1 MYLELRLIGTGKL
14 KKKKQTSMLSQE
26 RSRVKPFFPTST
38 NVRLLTTWFRFNKP
52 WHQKAPAHGFYCT
65 EVQQLSHADEP

>member
-1 MYLELRLIGTGKL
+1 
-14 KKKKQTSMLSQE
+14 MLSQE
-26 RSRVKPFFPTST
+26 RSCVKPFFPTST

-52 WHQKAPAHGFYCT
+52 WHQKAPAHGFHCT